1 MRHVDVNLS
10 AVVII
15 LCILCTCAVNTPPS
29 LVHNI
34 MCKILRFSCSVF
46 IPVTDSM
53 CELSMLCTMNVI
65 TVTCSLLFCHYIIN
79 LTSTSLS
86 PYPDS
91 KYENVNASSA
101 PATLADLPSH
111 VTLDHH
117 HDCIKAGCQRVIIN
131 VSGQRYE
138 TQLRTLNRFPDT
150 LLGDPVKRSR
160 FWDSRRNE
168 FFIDRHRPS
177 FQAVLYYYQSG
188 GRLRRPIEVPEDI
201 FLEELEFYLLGEE
214 TIREYKEKEG
224 FLLEQQRTLPK
235 VEWQRRIWLF
245 CEEPDSSMY
254 AKVFAVVS
262 VICILISIINF
273 CMETLPS
280 FKRPR
285 CVNQT
290 MSDGVT
296 YMMLPNYRDAFFIVE
311 SVCVTWFTIEFIF
324 RFISCPSKL
333 VFIKNIMNIFDILAI
348 VPYFI
353 TLITEAAATGPC
365 TNAKKGGSFI
375 FIRVLRVF
383 RVFKLSKHSQGLRI
397 LGLTIKTSLREL
409 GMFFF
414 FLIVAMVIF
423 SAAAYYAEQGEP
435 NTQLDS
441 IPGAF
446 WWAIVTMTTV
456 GYGDVTP
463 VGVWGKLVGA
473 LCVIAGVLT
482 IALPVPVVVANF
494 NNFYRHE
501 SGRGYINT

>member
-1 MRHVDVNLS
+1 MNVVWHYRKSLS
-10 AVVII
+10 GPVPR
-15 LCILCTCAVNTPPS
+15 LTHCTCIPNG
-29 LVHNI
+29 
-34 MCKILRFSCSVF
+34 RFSLSSRGSKHEDTGTTAVDGGAL
-46 IPVTDSM
+46 I
-53 CELSMLCTMNVI
+53 EL
-65 TVTCSLLFCHYIIN
+65 
-79 LTSTSLS
+79 
-86 PYPDS
+86 
-91 KYENVNASSA
+91 
-101 PATLADLPSH
+101 PAH
-111 VTLDHH
+111 EILDHN
-117 HDCIKAGCQRVIIN
+117 HDCFKAGCQRVIIN

-150 LLGDPVKRSR
+150 LLGDPDKRCQ

-177 FQAVLYYYQSG
+177 FQALLYYYQSG

-201 FLEELEFYLLGEE
+201 FLEEIEFYMLGPE

-224 FLLEQQRTLPK
+224 FIIEQEKDLPK
-235 VEWQRRIWLF
+235 IEWQRRVWLL
-245 CEEPDSSMY
+245 CEEPDSSIF
-254 AKVFAVVS
+254 AKVFAVIS

-273 CMETLPS
+273 CMETVPA
-280 FKRPR
+280 FERPN
-285 CVNQT
+285 CLN
-290 MSDGVT
+290 VT
-296 YMMLPNYRDAFFIVE
+296 RDNGITYKMLPNYTDVFFILE
-311 SVCVTWFTIEFIF
+311 SICVTWFTMEFIL
-324 RFISCPSKL
+324 RIISCPNKL
-333 VFIKNIMNIFDILAI
+333 LFCKNIMNIFDVLAI
-348 VPYFI
+348 LPYFI
-353 TLITEAAATGPC
+353 TLITISTASQC
-365 TNAKKGGSFI
+365 SNAKKSGSFI

-423 SAAAYYAEQGEP
+423 SAAVYYAEQGQKD
-435 NTQLDS
+435 TRLTS

-494 NNFYRHE
+494 NNFYRRG
-501 SGRGYINT
+501 SGRGV